1 MLKTS
6 KFLLATVL
14 TATLVA
20 CGGGGSDSGPTPT
33 LTTSSNLAQS
43 VTARET
49 NAVVNTPFAFPT
61 GVLGFG
67 TTAPTTLAFTSTS
80 ATPSFSIA
88 SGVSTATGTTTFG
101 SCIFTIVSSNFP
113 AGPLTVGRGDINI
126 NPCTLNVATAG
137 GRADGST
144 TTRSVRLTLG
154 TAVSNPVDLPVTINA
169 NGTVVINNVT
179 VGTVTVSPVTGS

>member
-20 CGGGGSDSGPTPT
+20 CGGGGSDSGPTST
-33 LTTSSNLAQS
+33 LTTTSNLAQS
-43 VTARET
+43 VAAKEA

-101 SCIFTIVSSNFP
+101 SCIFTIVTSNFP
-113 AGPLTVGRGDINI
+113 STSPLAVGQTIII

-144 TTRSVRLTLG
+144 TTRSVRMTLG
-154 TAVSNPVDLPVTINA
+154 TAVSGPVETLVTLNA
-169 NGTVVINNVT
+169 NGTVVINNQT
-179 VGTVTVSPVTGS
+179 VGTVTVSAVTGN